1 MSKRKAR
8 ESLDFVSLMSTSVVI
23 INSFHQRFWCE
34 EEQVELEDQDI
45 VFVQNQSDEDVDE
58 RLEQNNLHHHCS
70 VEKSDWLDWCWS
82 HCYCRYLALQPISEL
97 NHFIF

>member
-8 ESLDFVSLMSTSVVI
+8 ESRDYVSFMSTSVVI

-70 VEKSDWLDWCWS
+70 VEKSGWQD
-82 HCYCRYLALQPISEL
+82 
-97 NHFIF
+97 